1 MSDVVLSQAARDLI
15 ARRAAGE
22 SVDVTSKNL
31 EVHRELVRAGVMYP
45 VSGFLR
51 GPEAAFRFT
60 EEGWARRDELQRPP
74 R

>member
-1 MSDVVLSQAARDLI
+1 MPDVVLSQAARDLI
-15 ARRAAGE
+15 SRRAAGE

-51 GPEAAFRFT
+51 AA
-60 EEGWARRDELQRPP
+60 
-74 R
+74 